1 MYKTN
6 NEVQNL
12 AAKIFEANPK
22 KPLSDEKKKLNNDA
36 LYRVYF

>member
-22 KPLSDEKKKLNNDA
+22 KPLLDEKKKVNNDA
-36 LYRVYF
+36 LYNVYF